1 MAKGLQIRLVKEELR
16 ASPVRDD
23 VVHIRRFLQLP
34 LLQTLLTVGVLKDEA
49 LPKRLPSAAVAPLRR
64 RSPHLASACVTRRLR
79 FSFDFGVT
87 LGAGFGVPFTVALSS
102 GDGRVASWVGAKGKQ
117 RHGSEEEKRWPHVQ

>member
-23 VVHIRRFLQLP
+23 VVHIRRFRQLP

-49 LPKRLPSAAVAPLRR
+49 LPKRLPTTAVSPLSR
-64 RSPHLASACVTRRLR
+64 RSSHLATTCVTRRLR
-79 FSFDFGVT
+79 FGFDFGVS
-87 LGAGFGVPFTVALSS
+87 LGAGLRMGVAVAL
-102 GDGRVASWVGAKGKQ
+102 ASRYGLVTAGVSTESQ
-117 RHGSEEEKRWPHVQ
+117 